1 MAKRGER
8 MLIEMKVKFLTFD
21 PSSNGFVVF
30 LVDGEN
36 KHALPIWIGPFE
48 ANAIALKLKKTASQR
63 PLTHDLIRSLIDA
76 FNCKVTHV
84 VVNDLKENTYYGL
97 IYIQA
102 KKGELVIDSRPSD
115 AIAIALGAGAPIYVQ
130 EDVLQRTKNAVLDK
144 DGHEL
149 PDRLKELIEH
159 LKPEDIKGR
168 A

>member
-1 MAKRGER
+1 M

-48 ANAIALKLKKTASQR
+48 ANAIALKLKKTSSPR
-63 PLTHDLIRSLIDA
+63 PFTHDLIRNLIDA
-76 FNCKVTHV
+76 LNGKISHV

-97 IYIQA
+97 IYIEA

-115 AIAIALGAGAPIYVQ
+115 AIAIALGAEAPIFVE
-130 EDVLQRTKNAVLDK
+130 EDVLHRTKNAVLDK
-144 DGHEL
+144 EGREL
-149 PDRLKELIEH
+149 PDRLQELIEN
-159 LKPEDIKGR
+159 LTPKDFKGK

>member
-1 MAKRGER
+1 

-36 KHALPIWIGPFE
+36 RYALPIWIGPFE
-48 ANAIALKLKKTASQR
+48 ANAIALKLKKASSPR
-63 PLTHDLIRSLIDA
+63 PLTHDLIRNLIDA
-76 FNCKVTHV
+76 LNGKISHV

-97 IYIQA
+97 IYIEA

-115 AIAIALGAGAPIYVQ
+115 AIAIALGAEAPIFVE
-130 EDVLQRTKNAVLDK
+130 EDVLHRTKNAVLDK
-144 DGHEL
+144 DGRDL
-149 PDRLKELIEH
+149 PDRIQELIEN
-159 LKPEDIKGR
+159 LKPEDFKGK

>member
-1 MAKRGER
+1 

-48 ANAIALKLKKTASQR
+48 ANAIALKLKKAASQR
-63 PLTHDLIRSLIDA
+63 PLTHDLIRNLIGA
-76 FNCKVTHV
+76 LNCKVSHV

-130 EDVLQRTKNAVLDK
+130 EDVLHRTKNAVLDK
-144 DGHEL
+144 DGQEL

-159 LKPEDIKGR
+159 LNPEDIKGK

>member
-1 MAKRGER
+1 

-48 ANAIALKLKKTASQR
+48 ANAIALKLKKASPPR
-63 PLTHDLIRSLIDA
+63 PLTHDLIRNLIDA
-76 FNCKVTHV
+76 LNGKISHV

-97 IYIQA
+97 IYIEA

-115 AIAIALGAGAPIYVQ
+115 AIAIALGAEAPIFVE
-130 EDVLQRTKNAVLDK
+130 EDVLHRTKNAVLDK
-144 DGHEL
+144 EGQEL
-149 PDRLKELIEH
+149 PDRIQELIEN
-159 LKPEDIKGR
+159 LNPEDFKGK

>member
-1 MAKRGER
+1 

-48 ANAIALKLKKTASQR
+48 ANAIALKLKKATSQR
-63 PLTHDLIRSLIDA
+63 PLTHDLIRSFIDA
-76 FNCKVTHV
+76 LNCKVSHV

-130 EDVLQRTKNAVLDK
+130 EDVLHRTKNAVLDK
-144 DGHEL
+144 DGREL

-159 LKPEDIKGR
+159 LNPEDIKGK